1 MIYDVQTWYLSVVPV
16 ILAYVLSA
24 LANARL
30 NAVRQD
36 VGGAIR
42 TRVDLVEIRGAIN
55 HNKACAWLYLALW
68 GAQVLALASAGLS
81 GLTTFGGAVG
91 HLFAFGVLTLPGGLW
106 SKSVETKFKAMAVNG
121 SDPSLGETFQRYLVA
136 WKKGTFTIPE

>member
-1 MIYDVQTWYLSVVPV
+1 MMHAVDTWYLSVVPV

-30 NAVRQD
+30 NSVRQAL
-36 VGGAIR
+36 GGAIR
-42 TRVDLVEIRGAIN
+42 TRGDLGEIRRAIN
-55 HNKACAWLYLALW
+55 HNKACAWLYLAVW
-68 GAQVLALASAGLS
+68 GAQILALVGAGLA
-81 GLTTFGGAVG
+81 GLTTFSGAAG

-106 SKSVETKFKAMAVNG
+106 SKSVETKFKAMSVDG
-121 SDPSLGETFQRYLVA
+121 PDPSLGETFRRYLTD